1 LANARVRPSSGGKN
15 RRKQR
20 NRGCSLLCC
29 LCCPGGHKELG
40 RFKAIEGKTWN
51 HPVVARGKLF
61 VRNDEEA
68 ACYQLMEEPGVD
80 TVNR

>member
-1 LANARVRPSSGGKN
+1 MLSEKGEVALVKASPA
-15 RRKQR
+15 
-20 NRGCSLLCC
+20 
-29 LCCPGGHKELG
+29 GHKELG

-61 VRNDEEA
+61 VRNGEEA
-68 ACYQLMEEPGVD
+68 ACYQLMEEPGVA

>member
-1 LANARVRPSSGGKN
+1 MLSEKGEVALVQAS
-15 RRKQR
+15 
-20 NRGCSLLCC
+20 
-29 LCCPGGHKELG
+29 PGGHKELG

-61 VRNDEEA
+61 VRNGEEA
-68 ACYQLMEEPGVD
+68 ACYQLMEEPGAA